1 MNPGTGHWL
10 ANRGK
15 ETVLIILPLFIPVF
29 IVILFRDYFNTHLE
43 VTPGWWLLLVL
54 LIDVSHVYSTLFRF
68 YWERSTFQKYKKVL
82 LIIPAVA
89 FVVGLSLHLY
99 DSFLFWRILAYV
111 ALYHFIRQQYGFLRL
126 YSRKQ
131 NQNRYEKLI
140 DAAAI
145 YAATLYPVLY
155 WHMNLTGTLSWFVPN
170 DFVRLDLVW
179 LEVPS
184 LMLYVAIMLVYIIK
198 EWLVSWNS
206 GFNTPKNAIVA
217 GTFLSW
223 YVGIVMFHGDLTF
236 TLLNVVAHG
245 IPYMGLVWLYG
256 EKKGGTSFSPGLRGV
271 LIFVAVVA
279 AFAYFEEAIWDGMIW
294 KDHEELFP
302 FMVGFEALSNPV
314 TISVVVALLVLPQVT
329 HYVLDGFI
337 WRFSKDSSARI
348 EG

>member
-1 MNPGTGHWL
+1 MNAGSPWL
-10 ANRGK
+10 VNKSK
-15 ETVLIILPLFIPVF
+15 EIQLILLPLFVPVLL
-29 IVILFRDYFNTHLE
+29 VIIFKDYFSTHHE
-43 VTPGWWLLLVL
+43 VTTGWWLLLVL

-68 YWERSTFQKYKKVL
+68 YWEKSTFQKFKKIL
-82 LIIPAVA
+82 LIIPIAA

-131 NQNRYEKLI
+131 EQGKMERFI
-140 DAAAI
+140 DSLAI
-145 YAATLYPVLY
+145 YVATLYPVLY
-155 WHMNLTGTLSWFVPN
+155 WHLNLTSTLGWFLPN
-170 DFVRLDLVW
+170 DFIKLDISW
-179 LEVPS
+179 LELPS
-184 LMLYVAIMLVYIIK
+184 LAFYLGTIAIYIIK
-198 EWLVSWNS
+198 ELKVTKRS
-206 GFNTPKNAIVA
+206 GFNIPKNAIVA

-256 EKKGGTSFSPGLRGV
+256 EKKGGAHFSKGLKGIV
-271 LIFVAVVA
+271 VFVSVVA
-279 AFAYFEEAIWDGMIW
+279 FFAYFEEAIWDALIW
-294 KDHEELFP
+294 KDHPALFP
-302 FMVGFEALSNPV
+302 FMNNIDVLTNPAV
-314 TISVVVALLVLPQVT
+314 ISVVVALLVLPQVT

>member
-1 MNPGTGHWL
+1 MNHWL
-10 ANRGK
+10 ANRSK
-15 ETVLIILPLFIPVF
+15 ETVLIILPLFIPVI
-29 IVILFRDYFNTHLE
+29 IVIAFSDYFSAHHE
-43 VTPGWWLLLVL
+43 VTAGWWLLLVL

-68 YWERSTFQKYKKVL
+68 YWEKNTFDKYRKVL
-82 LIIPAVA
+82 IIIPIAA

-99 DSFLFWRILAYV
+99 DSFLFWRVLAYV

-131 NQNRYEKLI
+131 NQEKPEKLI
-140 DAAAI
+140 DSAAI

-170 DFVRLDLVW
+170 DFVKLDLEW
-179 LEVPS
+179 LEIPS
-184 LMLYVAIMLVYIIK
+184 LVTYILIMLVYIVK
-198 EWLVSWNS
+198 ETMISLKS

-256 EKKGGTSFSPGLRGV
+256 EKKGGVAFSPGLKGV

-279 AFAYFEEAIWDGMIW
+279 TFAYFEEAIWDGMIW
-294 KDHEELFP
+294 KDHPGLFP
-302 FMVGFEALSNPV
+302 FMDGFEALSNPIV
-314 TISVVVALLVLPQVT
+314 ISVVVALLVLPQVT
-329 HYVLDGFI
+329 HYVVDGFI

-348 EG
+348 EN

>member
-1 MNPGTGHWL
+1 MISGSSHWL
-10 ANRGK
+10 ANREK
-15 ETVLIILPLFIPVF
+15 ETAFIILPLFVPVL
-29 IVILFRDYFNTHLE
+29 IVLVFRDYFSSHQE
-43 VTPGWWLLLVL
+43 VTLGWWLLLVL

-68 YWERSTFQKYKKVL
+68 YWERNTFQKYKKILV
-82 LIIPAVA
+82 IIPIAA
-89 FVVGLSLHLY
+89 FVVGLALHLY

-131 NQNRYEKLI
+131 NQTKYERLI
-140 DAAAI
+140 DSAAI

-170 DFVRLDLVW
+170 DFVRIDLAW
-179 LEVPS
+179 LEIPS
-184 LMLYVAIMLVYIIK
+184 LVVYVVIILSYIIK
-198 EWLVSWNS
+198 ETFVARRS

-256 EKKGGTSFSPGLRGV
+256 EKKGGVYFSKGVKGV
-271 LIFVAVVA
+271 LIFVMVVA
-279 AFAYFEEAIWDGMIW
+279 ILAYFEEAIWDGMIW
-294 KDHEELFP
+294 KDHEALFP
-302 FMVGFEALSNPV
+302 FMTTFDALSNPITV
-314 TISVVVALLVLPQVT
+314 SIVVAALVLPQVT

-348 EG
+348 E